1 MARRDSGAWKIVFQD
16 EDEFDAWREV
26 IKERSSIETE
36 VVPGQG
42 ERILTLST
50 CSYEF
55 DNARYV
61 LHGVLRKARMPEGS
75 VE

>member
-1 MARRDSGAWKIVFQD
+1 MARSDSGAWKIVFQD

-26 IKERSSIETE
+26 IKERSSIETK

-61 LHGVLRKARMPEGS
+61 LHGVLRKARMPEES